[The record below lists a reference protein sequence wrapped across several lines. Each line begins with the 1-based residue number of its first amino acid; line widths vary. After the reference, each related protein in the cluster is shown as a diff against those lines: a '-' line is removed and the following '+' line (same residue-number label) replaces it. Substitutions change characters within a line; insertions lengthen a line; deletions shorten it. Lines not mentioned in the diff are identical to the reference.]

1 MNPKMNYKN
10 LTRQL
15 LPPHKR
21 QPNRMAFLRGLIAPL
36 QSLFDSFNAYR
47 NDSRMMFNV
56 NSQVKVLEGY
66 LRKKYNDCDF
76 RCRIVECRAGNR
88 GGDNDGVVRALRR
101 GNVKRRSAER

>member
-56 NSQVKVLEGY
+56 NSQVKVLE
-66 LRKKYNDCDF
+66 
-76 RCRIVECRAGNR
+76 I
-88 GGDNDGVVRALRR
+88 
-101 GNVKRRSAER
+101 SAR